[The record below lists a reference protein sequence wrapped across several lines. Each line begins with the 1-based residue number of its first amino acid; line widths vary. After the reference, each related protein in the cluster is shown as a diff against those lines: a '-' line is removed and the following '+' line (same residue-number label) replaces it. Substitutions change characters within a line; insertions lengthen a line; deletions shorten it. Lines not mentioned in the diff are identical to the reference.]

1 MSENKNNGSTG
12 NIGLYIQ
19 TEKNNEWS
27 YVGNASNIVFHPTS
41 SKKFPSVKKIEFH
54 NQMVTVVYWDDNT
67 VTRVKIGKN
76 DVFSEEYGLA
86 MAVAK
91 KMYGSYDRFVWSLS
105 KAKRYENGKRVKK

>member
-12 NIGLYIQ
+12 NIAPYIQ

-27 YVGNASNIVFHPTS
+27 YVFT
-41 SKKFPSVKKIEFH
+41 KKFPSVKKIEFH